1 MRGECEY
8 YVYITLLMNFIENSD
23 IDHQSLPQK
32 EDINK
37 LPFVSKLQ
45 LHDTR
50 LVYKEIFS
58 LLYENS

>member
-1 MRGECEY
+1 MRGECES

-37 LPFVSKLQ
+37 LPCVSKLQ